1 MDEHDG
7 LFGKQRHKFV
17 FEEQPGVPAKIM
29 AMGIGGVGTRSIN
42 RMVKEKIPGLEFVAI
57 DTDIREL
64 RYSQA
69 SIKLEIGRNITQGS
83 GCGGNPRL
91 GRDIALEETERILDL
106 LKGYDMVFVIGGEGG
121 GTFTGAAPIF
131 TSLAAEIGALAI
143 AMATMPFSLQ
153 GMTRKKHAET
163 GIRELKEA
171 ADALIAVLNED
182 LHRALGDDVL
192 LEDSFSFAE
201 NIFCSTVRD
210 FAGIV
215 AKPGILNLELSDL
228 RAIMQQR
235 GAILIGTGL
244 AEGANRAAEAAQR
257 AVTNPLLED
266 MPITE
271 AKAVLMNVTGSK
283 QSLRLHE
290 AKSAARVIEEQA
302 NLEDLVIGAMYD
314 ESLEDR
320 LKVTVIASGALRKP
334 LEQRDD
340 FKLHITPADNVV
352 TLEESDHWN
361 SASSLKDKINWDELD
376 RPSFHRRQNS
386 SQ

>member
-1 MDEHDG
+1 MDEQDG
-7 LFGKQRHKFV
+7 LFGKGKHKFV

-29 AMGIGGVGTRSIN
+29 AMGIGGVGIRTIN
-42 RMVKEKIPGLEFVAI
+42 RMVEAKIPGMDFVAV

-83 GCGGNPRL
+83 GCGGNPTL
-91 GRDIALEETERILDL
+91 GRKIALEETERMLDL

-121 GTFTGAAPIF
+121 GTFTGIAPIF
-131 TSLAAEIGALAI
+131 TGLAAEIGALTI
-143 AMATMPFSLQ
+143 AMSTMPFSLQ
-153 GMTRKKHAET
+153 GMTRKKNAET

-171 ADALIAVLNED
+171 ADALITILNED
-182 LHRALGDDVL
+182 LHRALDDDVL

-210 FAGIV
+210 FAEIV
-215 AKPGILNLELSDL
+215 TKPAILNLELSDL

-235 GAILIGTGL
+235 DAILIGIGI

-266 MPITE
+266 KPITE

-302 NLEDLVIGAMYD
+302 NLEDMVIGAMYD
-314 ESLEDR
+314 ESMQDR
-320 LKVTVIASGALRKP
+320 LKVIMIASGPLRNTAEKLGN
-334 LEQRDD
+334 LE
-340 FKLHITPADNVV
+340 LHIAATDNVV
-352 TLEESDHWN
+352 TLEESDHWD
-361 SASSLKDKINWDELD
+361 SASGLKNNTNWDELD
-376 RPSFHRRQNS
+376 RPAFRRRQS
-386 SQ
+386 SS

>member
-1 MDEHDG
+1 
-7 LFGKQRHKFV
+7 
-17 FEEQPGVPAKIM
+17 
-29 AMGIGGVGTRSIN
+29 
-42 RMVKEKIPGLEFVAI
+42 MVKEQITGLDFVAI

-69 SIKLEIGRNITQGS
+69 SIKLEIGRNITRDS

-91 GRDIALEETERILDL
+91 GREIALEETERMLEL

-131 TSLAAEIGALAI
+131 AGLAAEIGALSI

-153 GMTRKKHAET
+153 GMTRNKQAET
-163 GIRELKEA
+163 GIRELKQA
-171 ADALIAVLNED
+171 ADALIAVYNED
-182 LHRALGDDVL
+182 LHRALDDDVL
-192 LEDSFSFAE
+192 LEDSFSLAE

-210 FAGIV
+210 FAAIV

-235 GAILIGTGL
+235 GVILIGTGL

-257 AVTNPLLED
+257 AVANPLLED

-271 AKAVLMNVTGSK
+271 AKAVLMNVAGSK

-290 AKSAARVIEEQA
+290 AKSAANVIEEQA
-302 NLEDLVIGAMYD
+302 SLEDMVIGTMYD

-334 LEQRDD
+334 SEQRDD
-340 FKLHITPADNVV
+340 FNLRIAPADNVV
-352 TLEESDHWN
+352 TLEESDRWDRTSGPQN
-361 SASSLKDKINWDELD
+361 KINWDELD
-376 RPSFHRRQNS
+376 RPAFHRRQNS